1 MRRLWLSFALLSLP
15 AFPQQQPP
23 QPVQR
28 TDPKYSD
35 EALIAGLEGTV
46 EVAAMVS
53 ADGSLRDLRVTQ
65 PLGLGLDEKALDA
78 VAQWRYEPAPPQP
91 APVSVPVDFNLPSK
105 FSRWHLIGAK
115 FDAPQGVSRPV
126 FVRASYPLGA
136 GISPNAYE
144 EGRLLG
150 AIGRPANVT
159 LAFEIDDH
167 GKPDRFEVVKASYDV
182 WGFEA
187 ANLVAGWQFSPG
199 TKEGLP
205 VPVRCTVDLVWG
217 AERLSTATIA
227 QQLDALHPPP
237 VPASVTGMPL
247 PAVIRQV
254 EPVYTEQARAAGL
267 EGVVRVAL
275 VVGDDGTPGNL
286 RVVQPDQPLG
296 LGLDEQALQ
305 AISQW
310 RFEPTLVNG
319 QPTKFPEVIKVTF
332 ELRGVSTE
340 PSFPPK
346 AVPAKK

>member
-15 AFPQQQPP
+15 VFPQPLPP

-28 TDPKYSD
+28 TDPQYSD

-46 EVAAMVS
+46 QVAAVVS
-53 ADGSLRDLRVTQ
+53 SDGSLRDLRVTH

-159 LAFEIDDH
+159 LAFDIDDH
-167 GKPDRFEVVKASYDV
+167 GKPGRFEVVKASYDV

-187 ANLVAGWQFSPG
+187 ANVVAGWQFAPG
-199 TKEGLP
+199 MKEGMP
-205 VPVRCTVDLVWG
+205 VAVRCTLDLVWG
-217 AERLSTATIA
+217 AETLSTATIA

-237 VPASVTGMPL
+237 APPIGNTALNFPVVVS
-247 PAVIRQV
+247 QV
-254 EPVYTEQARAAGL
+254 EPSYTEQARAAGL
-267 EGVVRVAL
+267 EGMVRIGFQ
-275 VVGDDGTPGNL
+275 VGEDGAPLNL
-286 RVVQPDQPLG
+286 QLLQPLG

-305 AISQW
+305 AVSQW
-310 RFEPTLVNG
+310 RFQPVLLNGRPALALAIVDVNF
-319 QPTKFPEVIKVTF
+319 Q
-332 ELRGVSTE
+332 LRGVTSKQALL
-340 PSFPPK
+340 PR
-346 AVPAKK
+346 AVQPAK